1 MLLRTFLM
9 SDEME
14 MCEIEFCKNYE
25 EAKKCR
31 NSAWEDTSFA
41 KLVLE
46 TVIYMCENVPSEFDR
61 AKKIYKNALALLKPL
76 KPQSSVIKLKD
87 AITRKIVD

>member
-1 MLLRTFLM
+1 
-9 SDEME
+9 
-14 MCEIEFCKNYE
+14 
-25 EAKKCR
+25 
-31 NSAWEDTSFA
+31 
-41 KLVLE
+41 
-46 TVIYMCENVPSEFDR
+46 VPSEFDR